1 MFAVPALEG
10 LLQEDYSVVAIYTR
24 PDKPSGRGQRLIPT
38 PVKKLAIEHNIPTIQ
53 PDTLKSEKAASV
65 LEELKPD
72 LLVVAAYGCILPKTV
87 LSLPV
92 HGCINVHP
100 SLLSSYRGASPVA
113 SALLGGEQVSGVT
126 IMLMDEGMDSGPILA
141 QQKVDIS
148 ADDTTGSLTD
158 KLAFI
163 GAELLLKTLPKWLSG
178 EIKPQIQDNSHAT
191 YSHIIK
197 VDDGKIDW
205 HMEAMEIWQRIK
217 AYYPWPGAF
226 TWWRGK
232 RLKIYSG
239 TPLNIKSNEQP
250 GEVVSLYNGKAIGV
264 VTAGGCLELYR
275 LQLEGKQELT
285 AVEFARGQREFSGSV
300 LG

>member
-10 LLQEDYSVVAIYTR
+10 LLQEGYSVVAIYTR
-24 PDKPSGRGQRLIPT
+24 ADKPSGRGQMLIST
-38 PVKKLAIEHNIPTIQ
+38 PVKKFAIKHNIPTIQ
-53 PDTLKSEKAASV
+53 PDTLKSEKAVSV

-100 SLLSSYRGASPVA
+100 SLLPSYRGASPIA
-113 SALLGGEQVSGVT
+113 YALLGGEQVSGVT

-148 ADDTTGSLTD
+148 ADDTTGSLTN

-163 GAELLLKTLPKWLSG
+163 GAELLLKTLPKWRSG
-178 EIKPQIQDNSHAT
+178 EIKPQAQDNSHAT

-197 VDDGKIDW
+197 VGDGKIDW
-205 HMEAMEIWQRIK
+205 QMEAMEIWHRIK
-217 AYYPWPGAF
+217 AYYPWPGAY

-264 VTAGGCLELYR
+264 VTAGGCLELCR
-275 LQLEGKQELT
+275 LQLEGKQEMT